1 MSSSKPTE
9 AAARVAF
16 VTLGCPKNQV
26 DSEEMMGRLAAA
38 GYALAALPEAADIV
52 VVNTCAFVRAAQRE
66 SIETVLALAP
76 GSARLVV
83 AGCLAERHGAEL
95 MREIP
100 EIAGL
105 LGPGRTGEV
114 AGVVGAVLAGEH
126 PIELGG
132 FAAVDLSAER
142 VRTGAPHTAYVKIAE
157 GCDHHCRFCLIP
169 RLRGPLRSRSS
180 ASIRAELARLG
191 DEGAREAVLVAQ
203 DTTAYGRDLAG
214 HPGLPALL
222 RELRDAPG
230 PPWIRLLYT
239 HPARWTD
246 ALMRVFAEGGRL
258 LPYIDVPIQH
268 CADPVLQAMGRG
280 RAGARIRRLVERL
293 RARIPRAVLRTTV
306 MTGHP
311 GEGVAEFDELLRFLG
326 EFPFDR
332 LGVFAYSP
340 EAETCGASLPRVARR
355 EALHRRAEVLR
366 RQRELVLPLQR
377 RRVGETLEVLTEAWD
392 ARRHRLLG
400 RSYGEAP
407 EIDGWVRIRLPRA
420 ADGAEIEL
428 GELRPVRIVGAGAYD
443 LDAVFAD
450 AVRPPSGNGQARGHI
465 S

>member
-9 AAARVAF
+9 PATRVAF

-26 DSEEMMGRLAAA
+26 DSEVMMGRLVAA
-38 GYALAALPEAADIV
+38 GFALSATPEEAEVV

-66 SIETVLALAP
+66 SIETLLSLAGGP
-76 GSARLVV
+76 ARLVV

-95 MREIP
+95 TREIP
-100 EIAGL
+100 ELAGL
-105 LGPGRTGEV
+105 IGPGRIE
-114 AGVVGAVLAGEH
+114 AIADVVRAALGPERCAA
-126 PIELGG
+126 LGG
-132 FAAVDLSAER
+132 FGAADLSAGR

-157 GCDHHCRFCLIP
+157 GCDHGCRFCLIP
-169 RLRGPLRSRSS
+169 RLRGPLRSRSI
-180 ASIRAELARLG
+180 ASIRTEMARLDDDG
-191 DEGAREAVLVAQ
+191 VQEAILVAQ
-203 DTTAYGRDLAG
+203 DTTAYGRDLTG
-214 HPGLPALL
+214 RPELPALL
-222 RELRDAPG
+222 RVLREAPG
-230 PPWIRLLYT
+230 PPWIRVLYT
-239 HPARWTD
+239 HPDRWTE
-246 ALMRVFAEGGRL
+246 ALLRVFAEGGRV

-293 RARIPRAVLRTTV
+293 RARVPRVVLRTTV

-311 GEGVAEFDELLRFLG
+311 GEGAAEFDELLRFLG

-340 EAETCGASLPRVARR
+340 EAETRAASLPRVARR

-366 RQRELVLPLQR
+366 RQREVVLPLQR
-377 RRVGETLEVLTEAWD
+377 RRLGETIEVLSEAWD

-407 EIDGWVRIRLPRA
+407 EIDGRVRIRLPRSVE
-420 ADGAEIEL
+420 GGEIEL
-428 GELRPVRIVGAGAYD
+428 GEFLAARITGAGAYD
-443 LDAVFAD
+443 LDAVPAD
-450 AVRPPSGNGQARGHI
+450 TARRPSTVRQARG
-465 S
+465 

>member
-26 DSEEMMGRLAAA
+26 DTEEMMGRLTAA
-38 GYALAALPEAADIV
+38 GFTLAALPEDADVV
-52 VVNTCAFVRAAQRE
+52 VVNTCAFVRDAQRE
-66 SIETVLALAP
+66 SIAALLALAT
-76 GSARLVV
+76 GSARLIV

-95 MREIP
+95 AREIP

-105 LGPGRTGEV
+105 LGPGRTEDV
-114 AGVVGAVLAGEH
+114 AVVVRAALERERRIA
-126 PIELGG
+126 LGG
-132 FAAVDLSAER
+132 FGAVDLSAGR
-142 VRTGAPHTAYVKIAE
+142 VRTGEPHTAYVKIAE
-157 GCDHHCRFCLIP
+157 GCDHECSFCLIP
-169 RLRGPLRSRSS
+169 RLRGPLRSRSPE
-180 ASIRAELARLG
+180 SIRAEMARLG
-191 DEGAREAVLVAQ
+191 DDGVLEAILVAQ
-203 DTTAYGRDLAG
+203 DTTAYGRDLPGRA
-214 HPGLPALL
+214 GLPALL
-222 RELRDAPG
+222 RTLRDAPG

-239 HPARWTD
+239 HPDRWTD
-246 ALMRVFAEGGRL
+246 ELMRLFAEGGRL

-268 CADPVLQAMGRG
+268 CADPVLRAMGRG
-280 RAGARIRRLVERL
+280 RAGVRIRRLVERL
-293 RARIPRAVLRTTV
+293 RARVPRVVLRATV

-311 GEGVAEFDELLRFLG
+311 GEGAAEFDELLRFLG

-340 EAETCGASLPRVARR
+340 EVETRAASLPRVARR

-366 RQRELVLPLQR
+366 RQREVVLPLQR
-377 RRVGETLEVLTEAWD
+377 RRLGETVEVLTEAWD

-407 EIDGWVRIRLPRA
+407 EIDGRVRIRMPRT
-420 ADGAEIEL
+420 ADGAEMDV
-428 GELRPVRIVGAGAYD
+428 GEFLSVRVIGAGAYD
-443 LDAVFAD
+443 LDAVLAD
-450 AVRPPSGNGQARGHI
+450 AARPPSRVRQARGHI